1 VPAGQVN
8 SPAIDPPADASERS
22 PRRAALLFTAFE
34 PSGDDHASAVIAEL
48 RARHPDLT
56 IFAWGGP
63 KMAAAGANVIERT
76 GEDAV
81 MGMPGL
87 AKIREHQR
95 INERIAR
102 WLDANKTSDTPV
114 VLHIPVDSPA
124 ANTPICKIAKA
135 RGIRVVHLVAP
146 QIWAWGR
153 WRIRTIRKLTDQLL
167 CVLPFEERFFTRRGV
182 PARFIGHF
190 LFDRPVDP
198 FDLDAKAAA
207 LPAGSPKI
215 AMMPGSR
222 PEELRR
228 HFPIMLE
235 AFGKLKQIYPQL
247 AGVVAC
253 TNERVEAQL
262 RQTAASLPGGWP
274 NDLQTA
280 VGQTD
285 AIVRWCDLAMVKSG
299 TVTMQVARQLRPM
312 VIFYQKANP
321 VTAVFMRLIVAT
333 KLFALPNV
341 IAARRIIPELIPYY
355 GNADRLVRAVRHV
368 LDTPAERDRQ
378 TRELAAVIE
387 KFRGRHARVLAAN
400 AIEEFAGISV
410 PPRS

>member
-1 VPAGQVN
+1 M
-8 SPAIDPPADASERS
+8 
-22 PRRAALLFTAFE
+22 
-34 PSGDDHASAVIAEL
+34 
-48 RARHPDLT
+48 
-56 IFAWGGP
+56 FAWGGP
-63 KMAAAGANVIERT
+63 KMAAAGATVIERT
-76 GEDAV
+76 GDDAV

-102 WLDANKTSDTPV
+102 WLDANKSSDTPV

-124 ANTPICKIAKA
+124 ANTPICKIARA

-153 WRIRTIRKLTDQLL
+153 WRISTIRRLTDQLL
-167 CVLPFEERFFTRRGV
+167 CVLPFEERFFTRRRV

-190 LFDRPVDP
+190 LFDRPVVP
-198 FDLDAKAAA
+198 FELDARAAK
-207 LPAGSPKI
+207 LPAGKPRL

-228 HFPIMLE
+228 HFPIMHE
-235 AFGKLKQIYPQL
+235 AFGKLRQVYPDL

-253 TNERVEAQL
+253 TSQRVETQL
-262 RQTAASLPGGWP
+262 RDAARDLPGGWP
-274 NDLQTA
+274 EGLSTV
-280 VGQTD
+280 VGDTD
-285 AIVRWCDLAMVKSG
+285 AVVRWCDLALVKSG

-321 VTAVFMRLIVAT
+321 VTAVFMRMIVAT
-333 KLFALPNV
+333 KLFSLPNV

-355 GNADRLVRAVRHV
+355 GNADRLVRAIRAVI
-368 LDTPAERDRQ
+368 DNPAERDRQ
-378 TRELAAVIE
+378 KRELGAIIE

>member
-1 VPAGQVN
+1 MRTTQINNAPAAGLPE
-8 SPAIDPPADASERS
+8 SSERRG
-22 PRRAALLFTAFE
+22 RRAALLFTAFE

-48 RARHPDLT
+48 RARHPDLP

-63 KMAAAGANVIERT
+63 KMEAAGATLVERT
-76 GEDAV
+76 GDDAV

-95 INERIAR
+95 INERIDK
-102 WLDANKTSDTPV
+102 WLGENKNSDTPV

-124 ANTPICKIAKA
+124 ANTPICKISRQHGLK
-135 RGIRVVHLVAP
+135 IVHLVAP

-153 WRIRTIRKLTDQLL
+153 WRIGTLRKVTDQLL

-198 FDLDAKAAA
+198 FELDRRSAGF
-207 LPAGSPKI
+207 PAGSPKL

-222 PEELRR
+222 PKELER
-228 HFPIMLE
+228 HFPLMLE
-235 AFGKLKQIYPQL
+235 AFQKLKRDYPQIV
-247 AGVVAC
+247 GVVAC
-253 TNERVEAQL
+253 TNPRVETQL
-262 RQTAASLPGGWP
+262 REAAQAIAGGWP
-274 NDLQTA
+274 EGLRTV
-280 VGQTD
+280 VGDTD
-285 AIVRWCDLAMVKSG
+285 AVVRWCDMALVKSG

-312 VIFYQKANP
+312 IIFYHKANP
-321 VTAVFMRLIVAT
+321 VMVAIMRLVVAT
-333 KLFALPNV
+333 KLFSLPNV
-341 IAARRIIPELIPYY
+341 IAARRIIPELIPYQ
-355 GNADRLVRAVRHV
+355 GNADRLVRALRSVI
-368 LDTPAERDRQ
+368 DSAAERDRQ
-378 TRELAAVIE
+378 KRELAAVID